1 MYPLAILNPSGNEV
15 PCLQNMK
22 KGKFMIMRMTFS
34 SNLVI
39 PMYWPRKR
47 VSGTF

>member
-1 MYPLAILNPSGNEV
+1 MYPSAILNPSRKEV
-15 PCLQNMK
+15 CFLQNMK
-22 KGKFMIMRMTFS
+22 KRKFMLMRMTFS

-39 PMYWPRKR
+39 SMYWPRKR